1 MQITKTAIRRLY
13 SNEEKT
19 IHNSDCAVHGLYD
32 DTRGV
37 FQAETAWAAG
47 PSNLT
52 VDNTTY
58 YANGA
63 LKSIE
68 ASFGWSGA
76 TDVKVQLVLMEKK
89 LNGGTDYITVDDF
102 TNLGTYGKLRFT
114 GYDDIKKYDKATGA
128 FGLIKSS
135 TLQPYQRGR
144 LTEVLNLDDTDI
156 PLNENKYYYVYIW
169 TLWGSLYYPDHLV
182 CAISVQDGIV
192 KYAPADGKGYNTY
205 DENKLDAVT
214 SETAYDVTVN
224 PGKGMTRD
232 ENSGSELQPNLNK
245 GMTPV
250 VYTADEGYYFP
261 KDYAVTTVN
270 GIMVRRDNATQIT
283 VYGTPSANATINLNA
298 ATEGNP
304 PAENTAVKPTA
315 KTGLKYDG
323 KEQTGVEAGIGYTL
337 EGNKATNAGNYTATA
352 TLDEGYK
359 WSAWST
365 DPATIEWSIAKADKV
380 KVTVDDMNAY
390 VGDEVPTPTRSVSG
404 LLENEIIDGT
414 AVYKYQ
420 LKNADGTYGE
430 EVNKPDMSKA
440 GTYKVTVSG
449 LEVSDNY
456 EGVDFIE
463 GTLTISEKPVSGG
476 GHSYTQRPTIIA
488 DEGADTL
495 LTFNGRTL
503 TIAAKDGYEI
513 TDVLLNGVS
522 KGAVAELTGL
532 RTGDKVE
539 VKTAKKAEPTD
550 PAADKN
556 AKLIKGIE
564 NTTIVLKSK
573 LTKNGNVLLTW
584 TKSKGYKVDYFEFYR
599 SVKRY
604 SGYGTKAFFTTADG
618 SWSKYLNTKE
628 LKAGKTYYYK
638 VRGVR
643 VIDGQKYYTQ
653 WSNKAWRTIK

>member
-1 MQITKTAIRRLY
+1 MKKKLF
-13 SNEEKT
+13 T
-19 IHNSDCAVHGLYD
+19 IALALCMVFTMIPG
-32 DTRGV
+32 GV
-37 FQAETAWAAG
+37 FQIETAWAAG

-52 VDNTTY
+52 VDNATY

-89 LNGGTDYITVDDF
+89 LNGGESYSSYGDF
-102 TNLGTYGKLRFT
+102 TDF
-114 GYDDIKKYDKATGA
+114 GYCGRNFNFKSYEDIKAHDETTGGV

-135 TLQPYQRGR
+135 EIKSYQGGR

-192 KYAPADGKGYNTY
+192 KYAPADGIRGYNTY
-205 DENKLDAVT
+205 DENALDAVT
-214 SETAYDVTVN
+214 SENAYNVTVN
-224 PGKGMTRD
+224 PGTGMTRD
-232 ENSGSELQPNLNK
+232 ENSGSESQPNLNK

-250 VYTADEGYYFP
+250 VYTAKEGYYFP
-261 KDYAVTTVN
+261 EAYTVETVN

-315 KTGLKYDG
+315 KTGVKYDG

-359 WSAWST
+359 WSAGST

>member
-1 MQITKTAIRRLY
+1 M
-13 SNEEKT
+13 
-19 IHNSDCAVHGLYD
+19 
-32 DTRGV
+32 
-37 FQAETAWAAG
+37 
-47 PSNLT
+47 
-52 VDNTTY
+52 
-58 YANGA
+58 
-63 LKSIE
+63 
-68 ASFGWSGA
+68 
-76 TDVKVQLVLMEKK
+76 
-89 LNGGTDYITVDDF
+89 
-102 TNLGTYGKLRFT
+102 
-114 GYDDIKKYDKATGA
+114 
-128 FGLIKSS
+128 
-135 TLQPYQRGR
+135 
-144 LTEVLNLDDTDI
+144 
-156 PLNENKYYYVYIW
+156 
-169 TLWGSLYYPDHLV
+169 V
-182 CAISVQDGIV
+182 CAIGVQDGIV

-214 SETAYDVTVN
+214 SETAYNVTVN

-232 ENSGSELQPNLNK
+232 ENSGSESQPNLNK

-250 VYTADEGYYFP
+250 VYTANPGYHFP
-261 KDYAVTTVN
+261 EAYTVENVN

-283 VYGTPSANATINLNA
+283 VYGTPSANTTINLNA

-323 KEQTGVEAGIGYTL
+323 KEQTGVEAGAGYTL
-337 EGNKATNAGNYTATA
+337 EGNKATNARNYTATA

-359 WSAWST
+359 WSAGST

-420 LKNADGTYGE
+420 LKNAGGTYGE

-463 GTLTISEKPVSGG
+463 GTLTISEKPASGG

-495 LTFNGRTL
+495 LTFNGTKL
-503 TIAAKDGYEI
+503 SITAKDGYELS
-513 TDVLLNGVS
+513 DVLLNGVS
-522 KGAVAELTGL
+522 QGTVTELTGL
-532 RTGDKVE
+532 KTGDKVE
-539 VKTAKKAEPTD
+539 ITTVKKEE
-550 PAADKN
+550 PAADDN
-556 AKLIKGIE
+556 AKIIE
-564 NTTIVLKSK
+564 GVGNTSIILRSQ

>member
-52 VDNTTY
+52 VDNATY

-76 TDVKVQLVLMEKK
+76 KDVKVQLVLMEKK

-102 TNLGTYGKLRFT
+102 TNLGTYGKLGFT
-114 GYDDIKKYDKATGA
+114 GYDVIKEYDKATGA

-135 TLQPYQRGR
+135 TLQPYQGGR

-182 CAISVQDGIV
+182 CAISVKDGQV
-192 KYAPADGKGYNTY
+192 LYAAADGEGRNTY
-205 DENKLDAVT
+205 DSSKLAAIE
-214 SETAYDVTVN
+214 SKQAYNVTVT
-224 PGKGMTRD
+224 PGAHMTKTA
-232 ENSGSELQPNLNK
+232 ESGEETQGGLTT

-270 GIMVRRDNATQIT
+270 GIMVRRDSATQIT
-283 VYGTPSANATINLNA
+283 VYGTPSANAMINLNA

-323 KEQTGVEAGIGYTL
+323 KEQTGVEAGAGYTL
-337 EGNKATNAGNYTATA
+337 EGTAKATDAGDYEVTAKLST
-352 TLDEGYK
+352 GCK
-359 WSAWST
+359 WDDNTTT
-365 DPATIEWSIAKADKV
+365 DVKLNWSIKKADKV
-380 KVTVDDMNAY
+380 KVTVDNKTAY
-390 VGDEVPTPTRSVSG
+390 VGDETPNPTYSVSG
-404 LLENEIIDGT
+404 LLEGEIIDGA
-414 AVYKYQ
+414 AVYEYEDA
-420 LKNADGTYGE
+420 NG
-430 EVNKPDMSKA
+430 NKTSAPDMSKA

-463 GTLTISEKPVSGG
+463 GTLTISEKPASGG

-584 TKSKGYKVDYFEFYR
+584 TRSKGYKVDYFEFYR

>member
-37 FQAETAWAAG
+37 FQAETAWAAD

-52 VDNTTY
+52 VDNATY

-76 TDVKVQLVLMEKK
+76 KDVKVQLVLMEKK

-102 TNLGTYGKLRFT
+102 TNLGTYGKLGFT
-114 GYDDIKKYDKATGA
+114 GYDVIKEYDKATGA

-135 TLQPYQRGR
+135 TLQPYQGGR
-144 LTEVLNLDDTDI
+144 LTEVLTLDDTDI

-182 CAISVQDGIV
+182 CAISVKDGQV
-192 KYAPADGKGYNTY
+192 LYAAADGEGRNTY
-205 DENKLDAVT
+205 DSSKLAAIE
-214 SETAYDVTVN
+214 SKQAYNVTVT
-224 PGKGMTRD
+224 PGAHMTKTA
-232 ENSGSELQPNLNK
+232 ESGEKTQDGLTT

-250 VYTADEGYYFP
+250 VYTADGGYYFP

-270 GIMVRRDNATQIT
+270 GIMVRRDSATQIT

-304 PAENTAVKPTA
+304 LAENTAVKPTA

-323 KEQTGVEAGIGYTL
+323 KERTGVEAGAGYTL
-337 EGNKATNAGNYTATA
+337 EGTAKATDAGDYEVTAKLSTGCKWDDNTTA
-352 TLDEGYK
+352 DVKLN
-359 WSAWST
+359 
-365 DPATIEWSIAKADKV
+365 WSIAKADKV

-449 LEVSDNY
+449 LEVSGNY

-495 LTFNGRTL
+495 LTFNGTKL
-503 TIAAKDGYEI
+503 TITAKDGYELS
-513 TDVLLNGVS
+513 DVLLNGVS
-522 KGAVAELTGL
+522 QGTVIELTGL
-532 RTGDKVE
+532 KTGDKVE
-539 VKTAKKAEPTD
+539 ITTAKKEE
-550 PAADKN
+550 PAADDN
-556 AKLIKGIE
+556 AKIIEGIG
-564 NTTIVLKSK
+564 NTSIVLKSQ
-573 LTKNGNVLLTW
+573 LTKNGKVLLTW

-604 SGYGTKAFFTTADG
+604 SGYGTKAFFTTTDG
-618 SWSKYLNTKE
+618 SWSKYLNTKA
-628 LKAGKTYYYK
+628 LKTGKTYYYK
-638 VRGVR
+638 LRGVR
-643 VIDGQKYYTQ
+643 VIDGKEYYTQ

>member
-52 VDNTTY
+52 VDNATY

-76 TDVKVQLVLMEKK
+76 KDVKVQLVLMEKK

-102 TNLGTYGKLRFT
+102 TNLGTYGKLGFT
-114 GYDDIKKYDKATGA
+114 GYDVIKEYDKATGA

-135 TLQPYQRGR
+135 TLQPYQGGR
-144 LTEVLNLDDTDI
+144 LTEVLTLDDTDI

-182 CAISVQDGIV
+182 CAISVKDGQV
-192 KYAPADGKGYNTY
+192 LYAAADGKGRNTY
-205 DENKLDAVT
+205 DSSKLAAIE
-214 SETAYDVTVN
+214 SKQAYNVTVT
-224 PGKGMTRD
+224 PGAHMTKTA
-232 ENSGSELQPNLNK
+232 ESGEKTQDGLTT

-250 VYTADEGYYFP
+250 VYTADEGCYFP

-270 GIMVRRDNATQIT
+270 GIMVRRDSVKQIT
-283 VYGTPSANATINLNA
+283 VYGTPSDNATITLTA

-304 PAENTAVKPTA
+304 PAENTATKPTA

-323 KEQTGVEAGIGYTL
+323 EEKTGVEAGTGYTL
-337 EGNKATNAGNYTATA
+337 EGTAKATDAGDYEVTAKLST
-352 TLDEGYK
+352 GYK
-359 WSAWST
+359 WDDNT
-365 DPATIEWSIAKADKV
+365 TVDVKLNWSIARADKV
-380 KVTVDDMNAY
+380 KVTVDNKTAY
-390 VGDEVPTPTRSVSG
+390 VGDETPNPTYSVSG
-404 LLENEIIDGT
+404 LHEGEIINGT
-414 AVYKYQ
+414 AVFKYQ

-430 EVNKPDMSKA
+430 ELNAPDMSKA

-449 LEVSDNY
+449 LTVSNNY
-456 EGVDFIE
+456 AGIKFGE

-522 KGAVAELTGL
+522 KGAVTGL

-604 SGYGTKAFFTTADG
+604 SGYGTKAFFTTKDG

>member
-1 MQITKTAIRRLY
+1 MKKKLFTIAIALCMVF
-13 SNEEKT
+13 T
-19 IHNSDCAVHGLYD
+19 MIPG
-32 DTRGV
+32 GV

-52 VDNTTY
+52 VDNATY

-89 LNGGTDYITVDDF
+89 LNGGESYSSYGDF
-102 TNLGTYGKLRFT
+102 TDF
-114 GYDDIKKYDKATGA
+114 GYCGRNFNFKSYEDIKAHDETTGGV

-135 TLQPYQRGR
+135 EIKSYQGGR

-192 KYAPADGKGYNTY
+192 KYAPADGIRGYNTY
-205 DENKLDAVT
+205 DENALDAVT
-214 SETAYDVTVN
+214 SENAYNVTVN
-224 PGKGMTRD
+224 PGTGMTRD
-232 ENSGSELQPNLNK
+232 ENSGSESQLNLNK

-250 VYTADEGYYFP
+250 VYTAKEGYYFP
-261 KDYAVTTVN
+261 EAYTVETVN

-359 WSAWST
+359 WSAGST

>member
-1 MQITKTAIRRLY
+1 MKKKLF
-13 SNEEKT
+13 T
-19 IHNSDCAVHGLYD
+19 IALALCMVFTMIPG
-32 DTRGV
+32 GV

-52 VDNTTY
+52 VDNATY

-76 TDVKVQLVLMEKK
+76 TDVEVQLVLMEKK

-102 TNLGTYGKLRFT
+102 TNLGTYGKFKFT
-114 GYDDIKKYDKATGA
+114 GYDDIKKHDETTGA

-135 TLQPYQRGR
+135 TVQPYQGGR

-214 SETAYDVTVN
+214 SETAYNVTVN
-224 PGKGMTRD
+224 PGTGMTRD
-232 ENSGSELQPNLNK
+232 ENSGSESQPNLNK

-270 GIMVRRDNATQIT
+270 GIMVRRDSATQIT
-283 VYGTPSANATINLNA
+283 VYGTPSGNAEITLTA
-298 ATEGNP
+298 ATKGNP
-304 PAENTAVKPTA
+304 PAENTATKPTA
-315 KTGLKYDG
+315 KTELKYTG
-323 KEQTGVEAGIGYTL
+323 KPQTGVAAGTGYTL
-337 EGNKATNAGNYTATA
+337 EGTVKATNAGDYTATA
-352 TLDEGYK
+352 KLNAGYK
-359 WSAWST
+359 WSDETT
-365 DPATIEWSIAKADKV
+365 DDVEVNWSIARADEV
-380 KVTVDDMNAY
+380 KVTVDNKTAY
-390 VGDEVPTPTRSVSG
+390 VGDETPNPTYSVSG

-430 EVNKPDMSKA
+430 ELNAPDMSKA

-550 PAADKN
+550 PTADKN

>member
-1 MQITKTAIRRLY
+1 MKKKLF
-13 SNEEKT
+13 T
-19 IHNSDCAVHGLYD
+19 IALALCMVFTMIPG
-32 DTRGV
+32 GV

-52 VDNTTY
+52 VDNATY

-76 TDVKVQLVLMEKK
+76 TDVEVQLVLMEKK

-102 TNLGTYGKLRFT
+102 TNLGTYGKFKFT
-114 GYDDIKKYDKATGA
+114 GYDDIKKHDETTGA

-135 TLQPYQRGR
+135 TLQPYQGGR

-192 KYAPADGKGYNTY
+192 KYAPADGIRGYNTY
-205 DENKLDAVT
+205 DENALDAVT
-214 SETAYDVTVN
+214 SETAYNVKVT
-224 PGKGMTRD
+224 PGEGMTRD
-232 ENSGSELQPNLNK
+232 ENSGSESQPNLNK

-250 VYTADEGYYFP
+250 VYTAKEGYYFP
-261 KDYAVTTVN
+261 EAYTVETVN
-270 GIMVRRDNATQIT
+270 GIMVRRDSATQIT
-283 VYGTPSANATINLNA
+283 VYGTPSGNAEITLTA
-298 ATEGNP
+298 ATKGNP
-304 PAENTAVKPTA
+304 PAENAATKPTA

-323 KEQTGVEAGIGYTL
+323 EEKTGVAAGTGYTL
-337 EGNKATNAGNYTATA
+337 EGTAKATNAGDYEVTAKLST
-352 TLDEGYK
+352 GYK
-359 WSAWST
+359 WDDNTTA
-365 DPATIEWSIAKADKV
+365 DVKLNWSIAPAGTV
-380 KVTVDDMNAY
+380 RVTVNDMNAY
-390 VGDEVPTPTRSVSG
+390 VGDEVPAPTF
-404 LLENEIIDGT
+404 IIGT
-414 AVYKYQ
+414 LCASDKLGGQAVFKYQ
-420 LKNADGTYGE
+420 LKNADSTYGE
-430 EVNKPDMSKA
+430 KLNAPDMSKA

-449 LEVSDNY
+449 LKVSENNY

-463 GTLTISEKPVSGG
+463 GTLTISEKPASGG

-522 KGAVAELTGL
+522 KGAVTELTGL

-604 SGYGTKAFFTTADG
+604 SGYGKKAFFTTKDG
-618 SWSKYLNTKE
+618 SWSKYLNNKE
-628 LKAGKTYYYK
+628 LKAGNTYYYK

>member
-1 MQITKTAIRRLY
+1 MKKKLFTIAIALCMVF
-13 SNEEKT
+13 T
-19 IHNSDCAVHGLYD
+19 MIPG
-32 DTRGV
+32 GV

-47 PSNLT
+47 PEKIT
-52 VDNTTY
+52 VNKATY
-58 YANGA
+58 YDSGA

-68 ASFGWSGA
+68 ASFGWGGA
-76 TDVKVQLVLMEKK
+76 TDVEVQLVLMEKK
-89 LNGGTDYITVDDF
+89 LNGGESYSSYGDF
-102 TNLGTYGKLRFT
+102 TDLGYYGRNFDFKS
-114 GYDDIKKYDKATGA
+114 YEDIKAHDETTGA

-135 TLQPYQRGR
+135 TLQPYQGGR

-169 TLWGSLYYPDHLV
+169 TLWGNYYPDHLV

-192 KYAPADGKGYNTY
+192 KYAPADGIRGYNTY

-214 SETAYDVTVN
+214 SETAYNVKVT
-224 PGKGMTRD
+224 PGEGMTRD
-232 ENSGSELQPNLNK
+232 ENSGSESQQNLNK

-250 VYTADEGYYFP
+250 VYTAAAGYHFP
-261 KDYAVTTVN
+261 QDYAVKTVN
-270 GIMVRRDNATQIT
+270 GIMVRRDSATQIT
-283 VYGTPSANATINLNA
+283 VYGTPSNNAEITLTA
-298 ATEGNP
+298 ATQGNP

-323 KEQTGVEAGIGYTL
+323 EEKTGVAAGTGYTL
-337 EGNKATNAGNYTATA
+337 EGTVKATNAGDYTATA
-352 TLDEGYK
+352 KLNAGYK
-359 WSAWST
+359 WSDGST

-380 KVTVDDMNAY
+380 KVTVDNKTAY
-390 VGDEVPTPTRSVSG
+390 VGDEVPAPTF
-404 LLENEIIDGT
+404 IIGT
-414 AVYKYQ
+414 LCAGDKLGGQAVFKYQ
-420 LKNADGTYGE
+420 LKNADDTYGE
-430 EVNKPDMSKA
+430 ELNAPDMSKA

-463 GTLTISEKPVSGG
+463 GTLTISKKPASGG

-495 LTFNGRTL
+495 LTFNGTKL
-503 TIAAKDGYEI
+503 SITAKDGYELS
-513 TDVLLNGVS
+513 DVLLNGVS
-522 KGAVAELTGL
+522 QGTVTELTGL
-532 RTGDKVE
+532 KTGDKVE
-539 VKTAKKAEPTD
+539 ITTVKKEE
-550 PAADKN
+550 PAADDN
-556 AKLIKGIE
+556 AKIIEGIG
-564 NTTIVLKSK
+564 NTSIVLKSQ

-604 SGYGTKAFFTTADG
+604 SGYGTKAFFTTTDG
-618 SWSKYLNTKE
+618 SWSKYLNNKE
-628 LKAGKTYYYK
+628 LKAGNTYYYK

>member
-1 MQITKTAIRRLY
+1 MESIQATFDWAGAAPDAAELVMMRKELQGG
-13 SNEEKT
+13 KDQGLGDF
-19 IHNSDCAVHGLYD
+19 SDRGTYAHTFGNYDEAKAYD
-32 DTRGV
+32 DANNGI
-37 FQAETAWAAG
+37 FGFIKGSGQKDI
-47 PSNLT
+47 SYQ
-52 VDNTTY
+52 DNTVTFKL
-58 YANGA
+58 NR
-63 LKSIE
+63 
-68 ASFGWSGA
+68 
-76 TDVKVQLVLMEKK
+76 TDV
-89 LNGGTDYITVDDF
+89 
-102 TNLGTYGKLRFT
+102 
-114 GYDDIKKYDKATGA
+114 
-128 FGLIKSS
+128 
-135 TLQPYQRGR
+135 
-144 LTEVLNLDDTDI
+144 
-156 PLNENKYYYVYIW
+156 PLNIDSYYYVYIW
-169 TLWGSLYYPDHLV
+169 TLYGGYYYPDHIV
-182 CAISVQDGIV
+182 CAISVKDGQV
-192 KYAPADGKGYNTY
+192 LYAAADGEGRNTY
-205 DENKLDAVT
+205 DSSKLAAIE
-214 SETAYDVTVN
+214 SKQAYNVTVT
-224 PGKGMTRD
+224 PGAHMTKTA
-232 ENSGSELQPNLNK
+232 ESGEETQDGLTT

-250 VYTADEGYYFP
+250 VYTADDGYHFP
-261 KDYAVTTVN
+261 EAYTVETVN

-359 WSAWST
+359 WSAGST

-414 AVYKYQ
+414 VVYKYQ

-495 LTFNGRTL
+495 LTFNGTKL
-503 TIAAKDGYEI
+503 TVTAKDGYELS
-513 TDVLLNGVS
+513 DVLLNGVS
-522 KGAVAELTGL
+522 QGTVTELTGL
-532 RTGDKVE
+532 KTGDKVE
-539 VKTAKKAEPTD
+539 ITTAKKEG
-550 PAADKN
+550 PAAEDN
-556 AKLIKGIE
+556 AKIIEGIG
-564 NTTIVLKSK
+564 NTSIVLKSQ

-653 WSNKAWRTIK
+653 WSNKAWRSIK

>member
-1 MQITKTAIRRLY
+1 MKKKLFTIAIALCMVF
-13 SNEEKT
+13 T
-19 IHNSDCAVHGLYD
+19 MIPG
-32 DTRGV
+32 GV
-37 FQAETAWAAG
+37 FQAETAWAEVGAG
-47 PSNLT
+47 PYDVKVNGA
-52 VDNTTY
+52 TY
-58 YANGA
+58 YGNGA
-63 LKSIE
+63 LESIQ
-68 ASFGWSGA
+68 ATFDWAGA
-76 TDVKVQLVLMEKK
+76 IPDAAELVLMRKE
-89 LNGGTDYITVDDF
+89 LQGGKDQGLGDF
-102 TNLGTYGKLRFT
+102 SDGGTYGNMFSDHEKAKA
-114 GYDDIKKYDKATGA
+114 YDDANNGIFGFIKGSGQKG
-128 FGLIKSS
+128 IS
-135 TLQPYQRGR
+135 YQNN
-144 LTEVLNLDDTDI
+144 TVTFELNSTDI
-156 PLNENKYYYVYIW
+156 PLNINSYYYVYIW
-169 TLWGSLYYPDHLV
+169 TYYNGYYYPDHIV
-182 CAISVQDGIV
+182 CAISVKDGQV
-192 KYAPADGKGYNTY
+192 LYAAADGKGRNTY
-205 DENKLDAVT
+205 DSRMLAAIESK
-214 SETAYDVTVN
+214 TAYDVKVT
-224 PGKGMTRD
+224 PGEGMTRE
-232 ENSGSELQPNLNK
+232 ENSGSESQQNLNK

-250 VYTADEGYYFP
+250 VYTAAAGYHFP
-261 KDYAVTTVN
+261 SNYAVATVN
-270 GIMVRRDNATQIT
+270 GIMVRRDSATQIT
-283 VYGTPSANATINLNA
+283 VYGTPSKDATITLED
-298 ATEGNP
+298 ATQGNP
-304 PAENTAVKPTA
+304 PAENIATKPAA

-323 KEQTGVEAGIGYTL
+323 EEKTGVKAGTGYTL
-337 EGNKATNAGNYTATA
+337 EGTAKATNAGTYTATA
-352 TLDEGYK
+352 TLAEGYQ
-359 WSAWST
+359 WSDGST
-365 DPATIEWSIAKADKV
+365 EPATIEWSIAPADKV
-380 KVTVDDMNAY
+380 KVTVNNKTAY
-390 VGDEVPTPTRSVSG
+390 VGDEAPTPDYSVSG
-404 LLENEIIDGT
+404 LLEGEIIDGA
-414 AVYKYQ
+414 AVYEYEDA
-420 LKNADGTYGE
+420 NG
-430 EVNKPDMSKA
+430 NKTSAPDMSKA

-463 GTLTISEKPVSGG
+463 GTLTISEKPASGG

>member
-1 MQITKTAIRRLY
+1 MQITKTALRRLY

-37 FQAETAWAAG
+37 FQIETAWAAG

-52 VDNTTY
+52 VDNATH

-68 ASFGWSGA
+68 ASFGWGGA
-76 TDVKVQLVLMEKK
+76 TDVEVQLVLMEKK
-89 LNGGTDYITVDDF
+89 LNGGESYSDYGDF
-102 TNLGTYGKLRFT
+102 TDCGHYGRNFKFKS
-114 GYDDIKKYDKATGA
+114 YEDIKAHDEATGA

-135 TLQPYQRGR
+135 TLQPYQGVR
-144 LTEVLNLDDTDI
+144 LIEVLNLDDTDI

-192 KYAPADGKGYNTY
+192 KYAPADGKGYNAY

-214 SETAYDVTVN
+214 SETAYNVTVN

-232 ENSGSELQPNLNK
+232 ENSGSESQPNLNK

-250 VYTADEGYYFP
+250 VYTANPGYHFP
-261 KDYAVTTVN
+261 EAYTVKNVN

-283 VYGTPSANATINLNA
+283 VYGTPSGNAEITLTA
-298 ATEGNP
+298 ATKGNP
-304 PAENTAVKPTA
+304 PAENAATKPTA
-315 KTGLKYDG
+315 KTELKYTG
-323 KEQTGVEAGIGYTL
+323 KPQTGVAAGAGYTL

-359 WSAWST
+359 WSAGST

-420 LKNADGTYGE
+420 LKNAGGTYGE

-463 GTLTISEKPVSGG
+463 GTLTISEKPASGG

-495 LTFNGRTL
+495 LTFNGTKL
-503 TIAAKDGYEI
+503 SITAKDGYELS
-513 TDVLLNGVS
+513 DVLLNGVS
-522 KGAVAELTGL
+522 QGTVTELTGL
-532 RTGDKVE
+532 KTGDKVE
-539 VKTAKKAEPTD
+539 ITTVKKEE
-550 PAADKN
+550 PAADDN
-556 AKLIKGIE
+556 AKIIE
-564 NTTIVLKSK
+564 GVGNTSIILRSQ

-584 TKSKGYKVDYFEFYR
+584 TKSKGYKVDRFEIYR
-599 SVKRY
+599 SVKKS
-604 SGYGTKAFFTTADG
+604 SGYGRKAFFTTKDG
-618 SWSKYLNTKE
+618 SWSKYLNTKA
-628 LKAGKTYYYK
+628 LKTGKTYYYK
-638 VRGVR
+638 LRGVR

>member
-52 VDNTTY
+52 VDNATY

-76 TDVKVQLVLMEKK
+76 KDVKVQLVLMEKK

-102 TNLGTYGKLRFT
+102 TNLGTYGKLGFT
-114 GYDDIKKYDKATGA
+114 GYDVIKEYDKATGA

-135 TLQPYQRGR
+135 TLQPYQGGR

-182 CAISVQDGIV
+182 CAISVKDGQV
-192 KYAPADGKGYNTY
+192 LYAAADGEGRNTY
-205 DENKLDAVT
+205 DSSKLAAIE
-214 SETAYDVTVN
+214 SKQAYNVTVT
-224 PGKGMTRD
+224 PGAHMTKTA
-232 ENSGSELQPNLNK
+232 ESGEKTQDGLIT

-250 VYTADEGYYFP
+250 VYTADGGYYFP

-270 GIMVRRDNATQIT
+270 GIMVRRDSATQIT

-323 KEQTGVEAGIGYTL
+323 KERTGVEAGAGYTL
-337 EGNKATNAGNYTATA
+337 EGTAKATDAGDYEVTAKLSTGCKWDDNTTA
-352 TLDEGYK
+352 DVKLN
-359 WSAWST
+359 
-365 DPATIEWSIAKADKV
+365 WSIAKADKV

-449 LEVSDNY
+449 LEVSGNY

-495 LTFNGRTL
+495 LTFNGTKL
-503 TIAAKDGYEI
+503 TITAKDGYELS
-513 TDVLLNGVS
+513 DVLLNGVS
-522 KGAVAELTGL
+522 QGTVIELTGL
-532 RTGDKVE
+532 KTGDKVE
-539 VKTAKKAEPTD
+539 ITTAKKEE
-550 PAADKN
+550 PAADDN
-556 AKLIKGIE
+556 AKIIEGIG
-564 NTTIVLKSK
+564 NTSIVLKSQ
-573 LTKNGNVLLTW
+573 LTKNGKVLLTW

-618 SWSKYLNTKE
+618 SWSKYLNNKE
-628 LKAGKTYYYK
+628 LKAGNTYYYK

>member
-1 MQITKTAIRRLY
+1 MKKKLFTIAIALCMVF
-13 SNEEKT
+13 T
-19 IHNSDCAVHGLYD
+19 MIPG
-32 DTRGV
+32 GI
-37 FQAETAWAAG
+37 FQAETAWAEVGAG
-47 PSNLT
+47 PYDVKVNGA
-52 VDNTTY
+52 TY
-58 YANGA
+58 YGNGA
-63 LKSIE
+63 LESIQATFDWAGAIPDAAELVMMRKELQGGKDQGLGDFSDRGTYAHTFGNYDE
-68 ASFGWSGA
+68 AKAYDDANNGIFGFIKGSGQKDISYQDNTVTFKLNR
-76 TDVKVQLVLMEKK
+76 TDV
-89 LNGGTDYITVDDF
+89 
-102 TNLGTYGKLRFT
+102 
-114 GYDDIKKYDKATGA
+114 
-128 FGLIKSS
+128 
-135 TLQPYQRGR
+135 
-144 LTEVLNLDDTDI
+144 
-156 PLNENKYYYVYIW
+156 PLNIDSYYYVYIW
-169 TLWGSLYYPDHLV
+169 TLYGGYYYPDHIV
-182 CAISVQDGIV
+182 CAISVKDGQV
-192 KYAPADGKGYNTY
+192 LYAAADGEGRNTY
-205 DENKLDAVT
+205 DSSKLAAIE
-214 SETAYDVTVN
+214 SKQAYNVTVT
-224 PGKGMTRD
+224 PGAHMTKTA
-232 ENSGSELQPNLNK
+232 ESGEETQDGLTT

-250 VYTADEGYYFP
+250 VYTADDGYHFP
-261 KDYAVTTVN
+261 EAYTVETVN

-359 WSAWST
+359 WSAGST

-414 AVYKYQ
+414 VVYKYQ

-495 LTFNGRTL
+495 LTFNGTKL
-503 TIAAKDGYEI
+503 TVTAKDGYELS
-513 TDVLLNGVS
+513 DVLLNGVS
-522 KGAVAELTGL
+522 QGTVTELTGL
-532 RTGDKVE
+532 KTGDKVE
-539 VKTAKKAEPTD
+539 ITTAKKEG
-550 PAADKN
+550 PAAEDN
-556 AKLIKGIE
+556 AKIIEGIG
-564 NTTIVLKSK
+564 NTSIVLKSQ

-604 SGYGTKAFFTTADG
+604 SDYGTKAFFTTADG
-618 SWSKYLNTKE
+618 SWSKYLNNKE
-628 LKAGKTYYYK
+628 LKAGNTYYYK

>member
-1 MQITKTAIRRLY
+1 M
-13 SNEEKT
+13 
-19 IHNSDCAVHGLYD
+19 
-32 DTRGV
+32 
-37 FQAETAWAAG
+37 
-47 PSNLT
+47 
-52 VDNTTY
+52 
-58 YANGA
+58 
-63 LKSIE
+63 KSIE

-232 ENSGSELQPNLNK
+232 ENSGSESQPNLNK

-250 VYTADEGYYFP
+250 VYTANPGYHFP
-261 KDYAVTTVN
+261 EAYTVENVN

-323 KEQTGVEAGIGYTL
+323 KIRRR
-337 EGNKATNAGNYTATA
+337 
-352 TLDEGYK
+352 
-359 WSAWST
+359 
-365 DPATIEWSIAKADKV
+365 I
-380 KVTVDDMNAY
+380 
-390 VGDEVPTPTRSVSG
+390 
-404 LLENEIIDGT
+404 
-414 AVYKYQ
+414 
-420 LKNADGTYGE
+420 
-430 EVNKPDMSKA
+430 
-440 GTYKVTVSG
+440 
-449 LEVSDNY
+449 
-456 EGVDFIE
+456 
-463 GTLTISEKPVSGG
+463 
-476 GHSYTQRPTIIA
+476 
-488 DEGADTL
+488 
-495 LTFNGRTL
+495 
-503 TIAAKDGYEI
+503 
-513 TDVLLNGVS
+513 
-522 KGAVAELTGL
+522 
-532 RTGDKVE
+532 
-539 VKTAKKAEPTD
+539 
-550 PAADKN
+550 
-556 AKLIKGIE
+556 
-564 NTTIVLKSK
+564 
-573 LTKNGNVLLTW
+573 
-584 TKSKGYKVDYFEFYR
+584 
-599 SVKRY
+599 
-604 SGYGTKAFFTTADG
+604 
-618 SWSKYLNTKE
+618 
-628 LKAGKTYYYK
+628 
-638 VRGVR
+638 
-643 VIDGQKYYTQ
+643 
-653 WSNKAWRTIK
+653 

>member
-1 MQITKTAIRRLY
+1 
-13 SNEEKT
+13 
-19 IHNSDCAVHGLYD
+19 
-32 DTRGV
+32 
-37 FQAETAWAAG
+37 
-47 PSNLT
+47 
-52 VDNTTY
+52 
-58 YANGA
+58 
-63 LKSIE
+63 
-68 ASFGWSGA
+68 
-76 TDVKVQLVLMEKK
+76 
-89 LNGGTDYITVDDF
+89 
-102 TNLGTYGKLRFT
+102 
-114 GYDDIKKYDKATGA
+114 
-128 FGLIKSS
+128 
-135 TLQPYQRGR
+135 
-144 LTEVLNLDDTDI
+144 
-156 PLNENKYYYVYIW
+156 
-169 TLWGSLYYPDHLV
+169 
-182 CAISVQDGIV
+182 
-192 KYAPADGKGYNTY
+192 
-205 DENKLDAVT
+205 
-214 SETAYDVTVN
+214 
-224 PGKGMTRD
+224 
-232 ENSGSELQPNLNK
+232 
-245 GMTPV
+245 
-250 VYTADEGYYFP
+250 
-261 KDYAVTTVN
+261 
-270 GIMVRRDNATQIT
+270 MVRRDNATQIT

-315 KTGLKYDG
+315 KTELKYTG
-323 KEQTGVEAGIGYTL
+323 KPQTGVAAGTGYTL
-337 EGNKATNAGNYTATA
+337 EGTVKATNAGDYTATA
-352 TLDEGYK
+352 KLNAGYK
-359 WSAWST
+359 WSDET
-365 DPATIEWSIAKADKV
+365 TGDVEVNWSIARADEV
-380 KVTVDDMNAY
+380 KVTVDNKTAY
-390 VGDEVPTPTRSVSG
+390 VGDETPNPTYSVSG

-430 EVNKPDMSKA
+430 ELNAPDMSKA

-495 LTFNGRTL
+495 LTFNGTKL
-503 TIAAKDGYEI
+503 TITAKDGYELS
-513 TDVLLNGVS
+513 DVLLNGVS
-522 KGAVAELTGL
+522 QGTVIELTGL
-532 RTGDKVE
+532 KTGDKVE
-539 VKTAKKAEPTD
+539 ITTAKKEG
-550 PAADKN
+550 PAAEDN
-556 AKLIKGIE
+556 AKIIEGIG
-564 NTTIVLKSK
+564 NTSIVLKSQ

>member
-1 MQITKTAIRRLY
+1 MKKKLF
-13 SNEEKT
+13 T
-19 IHNSDCAVHGLYD
+19 IALALCMIFTMIPG
-32 DTRGV
+32 GV

-47 PSNLT
+47 PSNIT
-52 VDNTTY
+52 VDNATY
-58 YANGA
+58 YATGA

-68 ASFGWSGA
+68 ASFGWGGA
-76 TDVKVQLVLMEKK
+76 TNVKVQLVLMEKK

-102 TNLGTYGKLRFT
+102 TNLGTYGKFKFT
-114 GYDDIKKYDKATGA
+114 GYDDIKKHDETTGA

-135 TLQPYQRGR
+135 TLQPYQGGR

-192 KYAPADGKGYNTY
+192 KYAPADGIRGYNTY
-205 DENKLDAVT
+205 DENALDAVT
-214 SETAYDVTVN
+214 SETAYNVKVT
-224 PGKGMTRD
+224 PGEGMTRD
-232 ENSGSELQPNLNK
+232 ENSGSESQPNLNK

-250 VYTADEGYYFP
+250 VYTAKEGYYFP
-261 KDYAVTTVN
+261 EAYTVETVN
-270 GIMVRRDNATQIT
+270 GIMVRRDSATQIT
-283 VYGTPSANATINLNA
+283 VYGTPSNNAEITLTA
-298 ATEGNP
+298 TTEGNP

-323 KEQTGVEAGIGYTL
+323 EEKTGVAAGTGYTL
-337 EGNKATNAGNYTATA
+337 EGTAKATNAGDYTATA
-352 TLDEGYK
+352 KLNAGYK
-359 WSAWST
+359 WSDETT
-365 DPATIEWSIAKADKV
+365 DDVEVNWSIARADKV
-380 KVTVDDMNAY
+380 KVTVDNKTAY
-390 VGDEVPTPTRSVSG
+390 VGDETPNPTYSVSG

-430 EVNKPDMSKA
+430 ELNAPDMSKA

-449 LEVSDNY
+449 ITVSNNY
-456 EGVDFIE
+456 AGIKFGE

-522 KGAVAELTGL
+522 KGAVTELTGL

-539 VKTAKKAEPTD
+539 VKTAKKAEPAD

-556 AKLIKGIE
+556 AKLIKGVE
-564 NTTIVLKSK
+564 NTTIALKSK

-584 TKSKGYKVDYFEFYR
+584 TKSKGYKVDRFEIYR
-599 SVKRY
+599 SVKKS
-604 SGYGTKAFFTTADG
+604 SGYGRKAFFTTKDG

>member
-1 MQITKTAIRRLY
+1 MKKKLFTIAIALCMVF
-13 SNEEKT
+13 T
-19 IHNSDCAVHGLYD
+19 MIPG
-32 DTRGV
+32 GV
-37 FQAETAWAAG
+37 FQAETAWAEVGAG
-47 PSNLT
+47 PYN
-52 VDNTTY
+52 VKVNGATY
-58 YANGA
+58 YENGA
-63 LKSIE
+63 LESIQ
-68 ASFGWSGA
+68 ATFDWAGA
-76 TDVKVQLVLMEKK
+76 LPDAALVLMKNE
-89 LNGGTDYITVDDF
+89 LNGGKDQGYGDF
-102 TNLGTYGKLRFT
+102 SDCGTYGHMFSDHEKAKA
-114 GYDDIKKYDKATGA
+114 YDDANNGI
-128 FGLIKSS
+128 FGFINNSAPQKMSYEDNTVTFELKS
-135 TLQPYQRGR
+135 
-144 LTEVLNLDDTDI
+144 TDV
-156 PLNENKYYYVYIW
+156 PLSINSYYYVYIW
-169 TLWGSLYYPDHLV
+169 TYYNDYYYPDHIV
-182 CAISVQDGIV
+182 CAISVKDGQV
-192 KYAPADGKGYNTY
+192 LYAAADGEGRNTY
-205 DENKLDAVT
+205 DSSKLAAIE
-214 SETAYDVTVN
+214 SKTAYDVKVT
-224 PGKGMTRD
+224 PGAHMTKTA
-232 ENSGSELQPNLNK
+232 ESGEETQDGLTT

-261 KDYAVTTVN
+261 EAYTVETVN
-270 GIMVRRDNATQIT
+270 GIMVRRDSATQIT
-283 VYGTPSANATINLNA
+283 VYGTPSNNAEITLTA

-323 KEQTGVEAGIGYTL
+323 EEKTGVAAGTGYTL
-337 EGNKATNAGNYTATA
+337 EGTAKATNAGDYEVTAKLST
-352 TLDEGYK
+352 GYK
-359 WSAWST
+359 WDDNTTA
-365 DPATIEWSIAKADKV
+365 DVKLNWSIARADKV
-380 KVTVDDMNAY
+380 KVTVDNKTAY
-390 VGDEVPTPTRSVSG
+390 VGDETPNPTYSVSG
-404 LLENEIIDGT
+404 LLEGEIIDGA
-414 AVYKYQ
+414 AVYEYEDA
-420 LKNADGTYGE
+420 NG
-430 EVNKPDMSKA
+430 NKTSAPDMSKA

-463 GTLTISEKPVSGG
+463 GTLTISEKPASGG

-628 LKAGKTYYYK
+628 LEAGKTYYYK

>member
-1 MQITKTAIRRLY
+1 MKKKLF
-13 SNEEKT
+13 T
-19 IHNSDCAVHGLYD
+19 IALALCMVFTMIPG
-32 DTRGV
+32 GV

-52 VDNTTY
+52 VDNATY

-76 TDVKVQLVLMEKK
+76 TDVEVQLVLMEKK

-102 TNLGTYGKLRFT
+102 TNLGTYGKFKFT
-114 GYDDIKKYDKATGA
+114 GYDDIKKHDETTGA

-135 TLQPYQRGR
+135 TLQPYQGGR

-192 KYAPADGKGYNTY
+192 KYAPADGIRGYNTY
-205 DENKLDAVT
+205 DENALDAVT
-214 SETAYDVTVN
+214 SETAYNVKVT
-224 PGKGMTRD
+224 PGEGMTRD
-232 ENSGSELQPNLNK
+232 ENSGSESQPNLNK

-250 VYTADEGYYFP
+250 VYTAKEGYYFP
-261 KDYAVTTVN
+261 EAYTVETVN
-270 GIMVRRDNATQIT
+270 GIMVRRDSATQIT
-283 VYGTPSANATINLNA
+283 VYGTPSGNAEITLTA
-298 ATEGNP
+298 ATKGNP
-304 PAENTAVKPTA
+304 PAENAATKPTA

-323 KEQTGVEAGIGYTL
+323 EEKTGVAAGTGYTL
-337 EGNKATNAGNYTATA
+337 EGTAKATNAGDYEVTAKLST
-352 TLDEGYK
+352 GYK
-359 WSAWST
+359 WDDNTTA
-365 DPATIEWSIAKADKV
+365 DVKLNWSIARADKV
-380 KVTVDDMNAY
+380 KVTVDNKTAY
-390 VGDEVPTPTRSVSG
+390 VGDETPNPTYSVSG
-404 LLENEIIDGT
+404 LLEGEIIDGA
-414 AVYKYQ
+414 AVYEYEDA
-420 LKNADGTYGE
+420 NG
-430 EVNKPDMSKA
+430 NKTSAPDMSKA

-463 GTLTISEKPVSGG
+463 GTLTISEKPASGG

-522 KGAVAELTGL
+522 KGAVTELTGL

-539 VKTAKKAEPTD
+539 VKTAKKAEPAD

-556 AKLIKGIE
+556 AKLIKGVE
-564 NTTIVLKSK
+564 NTTIALKSK

-604 SGYGTKAFFTTADG
+604 SGYGTKAFFTTTDG
-618 SWSKYLNTKE
+618 SWSKYLNNKE
-628 LKAGKTYYYK
+628 LKAGNTYYYK

>member
-1 MQITKTAIRRLY
+1 MKKKLFTIAIALCMVF
-13 SNEEKT
+13 T
-19 IHNSDCAVHGLYD
+19 MIPG
-32 DTRGV
+32 GV

-52 VDNTTY
+52 VDNATY

-102 TNLGTYGKLRFT
+102 TNLGTYGELKFT
-114 GYDDIKKYDKATGA
+114 GYDDIKKHDEATGA

-135 TLQPYQRGR
+135 ALQPYQGGR
-144 LTEVLNLDDTDI
+144 LTEALNLDDTDI

-192 KYAPADGKGYNTY
+192 KYAPADGIRGYNTY
-205 DENKLDAVT
+205 DENALDAVT
-214 SETAYDVTVN
+214 SENTYDVTVN
-224 PGKGMTRD
+224 PGEGMTRD

-250 VYTADEGYYFP
+250 VYTANPGYYFP
-261 KDYAVTTVN
+261 EAYTVETVN

-323 KEQTGVEAGIGYTL
+323 KEQTGVEAGAGYTL
-337 EGNKATNAGNYTATA
+337 EGTAKATDAGDYEVTAKLSTGCKWDDNTTA
-352 TLDEGYK
+352 DVKLN
-359 WSAWST
+359 
-365 DPATIEWSIAKADKV
+365 WSIKKADKV
-380 KVTVDDMNAY
+380 KVTVDNKTAY
-390 VGDEVPTPTRSVSG
+390 VGDETPNPTYSVSG
-404 LLENEIIDGT
+404 LLEGEIIDGA
-414 AVYKYQ
+414 AVYEYEDA
-420 LKNADGTYGE
+420 NG
-430 EVNKPDMSKA
+430 NKTSAPDMSKA

-495 LTFNGRTL
+495 LTFNGTKL
-503 TIAAKDGYEI
+503 TITAKGGYELS
-513 TDVLLNGVS
+513 DVLLNGVS
-522 KGAVAELTGL
+522 QGTVIELTGL
-532 RTGDKVE
+532 KTGDKVE
-539 VKTAKKAEPTD
+539 ITTAKKEG
-550 PAADKN
+550 PAAEDN
-556 AKLIKGIE
+556 AKIIEGIG
-564 NTTIVLKSK
+564 NTSIVLKSQ

-618 SWSKYLNTKE
+618 SWSKYLNTKN
-628 LKAGKTYYYK
+628 LKAGKAYYYK

-643 VIDGQKYYTQ
+643 VIDGKEYYTQ

>member
-1 MQITKTAIRRLY
+1 M
-13 SNEEKT
+13 
-19 IHNSDCAVHGLYD
+19 
-32 DTRGV
+32 
-37 FQAETAWAAG
+37 
-47 PSNLT
+47 
-52 VDNTTY
+52 
-58 YANGA
+58 
-63 LKSIE
+63 KSIE

-89 LNGGTDYITVDDF
+89 LNGGESYSSYGDF
-102 TNLGTYGKLRFT
+102 TDF
-114 GYDDIKKYDKATGA
+114 GYCGRNFNFKSYEDIKAHDETTGGV

-135 TLQPYQRGR
+135 EIKSYQGGR

-192 KYAPADGKGYNTY
+192 KYAPADGIRGYNTY
-205 DENKLDAVT
+205 DENALDAVT
-214 SETAYDVTVN
+214 SENAYNVTVN
-224 PGKGMTRD
+224 PGTGMTRD
-232 ENSGSELQPNLNK
+232 ENSGSESQPNLNK

-250 VYTADEGYYFP
+250 VYTAKEGYYFP
-261 KDYAVTTVN
+261 EAYTVETVN

-315 KTGLKYDG
+315 KTGVKYDG

-359 WSAWST
+359 WSAGST